1 MKKHGMGGAGGK
13 RWGEVKR
20 IQSLVRGRD
29 HLEGPGLCGK
39 INIKMDLQEVA
50 WGMDRIDLVQDR
62 EKRWAVMCVV
72 MNLRVP

>member
-1 MKKHGMGGAGGK
+1 MKKNGMGGAGGK

-20 IQSLVRGRD
+20 IQSLARGRD

-50 WGMDRIDLVQDR
+50 WGIDRIDLIQDR
-62 EKRWAVMCVV
+62 EKWRAVMYAV
-72 MNLRVP
+72 MNLRVS